1 MVKSCSAIFTVLILL
16 TPSTLSAHAYL
27 IKSVPAQRAVLYRA
41 HRCRTSTLTGTDAI
55 HLALLSVKVNQ
66 LQSP

>member
-16 TPSTLSAHAYL
+16 AASTLSAHAYM

-41 HRCRTSTLTGTDAI
+41 HRCRTSTFTGRGAI
-55 HLALLSVKVNQ
+55 HRAVSSIKFNQ

>member
-41 HRCRTSTLTGTDAI
+41 HRCRTSILTGRGAI
-55 HLALLSVKVNQ
+55 HRALSSVKVNQ